1 MPKQQTKTI
10 DERFDEVTQAF
21 LDHRDYTTFVYD
33 KLSARFDG
41 VDGRLDRVEARL
53 DRVDGRLDKLDG
65 RLGKVE
71 GRLDKV
77 DGRLGRIELVLSE
90 VLNEVKALSVRN
102 R

>member
-1 MPKQQTKTI
+1 MAEQQTKTI

-41 VDGRLDRVEARL
+41 VDGRLDK
-53 DRVDGRLDKLDG
+53 VDGRLDKVEG
-65 RLGKVE
+65 RLDKVD

-90 VLNEVKALSVRN
+90 VLNEVKALSARN